1 MRPARTPP
9 STFLFLPIQL
19 SNSKAAKRPDNRSG
33 QRPKRG
39 PQRPAKASTRKG
51 LKTRKNPP
59 QPGQAQKARLRQ
71 VRRTP
76 RKFRKNESPEKR
88 NPRPPQSAA
97 PLPMETIYGPSIR
110 HVNRRKVAKASTN
123 RLSAANQS
131 RQAGHPG
138 AEPEAYRTY
147 PRYPQARHRVTAVR
161 PDRAPSARFRVERN
175 IRLSRRPS
183 EPLGR
188 LHNRRIFIPR
198 NTFPP
203 WRYAPS
209 YCGLTKYS
217 VQFARAGQQTASVEP
232 REGQLCLQR
241 SSIS

>member
-33 QRPKRG
+33 QRPKRE
-39 PQRPAKASTRKG
+39 TRKG

-97 PLPMETIYGPSIR
+97 PLPMETIYGPFIQ

-123 RLSAANQS
+123 RLSGARSVTPS
-131 RQAGHPG
+131 RPSGRGAGSLPLLSPLSPG
-138 AEPEAYRTY
+138 APNSQGDRRSAG
-147 PRYPQARHRVTAVR
+147 PGAVR
-161 PDRAPSARFRVERN
+161 PV
-175 IRLSRRPS
+175 SR
-183 EPLGR
+183 EEK
-188 LHNRRIFIPR
+188 H
-198 NTFPP
+198 T
-203 WRYAPS
+203 
-209 YCGLTKYS
+209 T
-217 VQFARAGQQTASVEP
+217 
-232 REGQLCLQR
+232 
-241 SSIS
+241 